1 MFTNRQRRT
10 CDLGFVCVV
19 IRDVNVRTRHHRRRR
34 RGSTSSLSCV
44 YKGVWSLMWR
54 WELYGNML
62 EVETADQTCEWNLLH
77 QNLFCIKVHQ
87 LVFQDRKK
95 AASEHQHWRVFPI
108 DLFWCDSSASVSGN
122 TTQRWETL
130 NWILLKSQIWC
141 DVHCGWWWAAT
152 TRPSLHSSCVMMRHR
167 VF

>member
-1 MFTNRQRRT
+1 MWSRLRLRLHTRRKCQDSTPQKKRKRKHEQFVVCLQRSLVINVEMGTLWEHVGSGNSWSDMWVKSSPSELILHLSASTCFPRQ
-10 CDLGFVCVV
+10 
-19 IRDVNVRTRHHRRRR
+19 
-34 RGSTSSLSCV
+34 
-44 YKGVWSLMWR
+44 
-54 WELYGNML
+54 E
-62 EVETADQTCEWNLLH
+62 
-77 QNLFCIKVHQ
+77 
-87 LVFQDRKK
+87 K
-95 AASEHQHWRVFPI
+95 AASSEHQHWRVFPI

-141 DVHCGWWWAAT
+141 DVHWWAAT